1 MNAINFLRVPLLVLA
16 MSVPALLAGCAS
28 PAPAPGGTR
37 TSRDSGE
44 GMNAALASW
53 KGRAAYDAVAM
64 WGMPDSITREGTL
77 GMLRWKAD
85 ASAGGAKQW
94 GQPFSGDGS
103 EQQSAAV
110 EPSRRSWA
118 MRCARVLYVDIQE
131 IVQRATWYGS
141 DGCSTNPADYLP
153 PP

>member
-1 MNAINFLRVPLLVLA
+1 MKIDAIRPRMVWLLGTCGAAL
-16 MSVPALLAGCAS
+16 LLAGCATS
-28 PAPAPGGTR
+28 PPPPTAG
-37 TSRDSGE
+37 SRDARGD
-44 GMNAALASW
+44 MNAALASW

-85 ASAGGAKQW
+85 ASAIGSKPW

-103 EQQSAAV
+103 EPQAAA
-110 EPSRRSWA
+110 EPARRSWA

-131 IVQRATWYGS
+131 IVQRATWYGG
-141 DGCSTNPADYLP
+141 DGCSTNPADYMP